1 MEIFSLKGRT
11 AIVAGACGLLGRHH
25 CQALAEAGA
34 QVVAADLDEQAAITI
49 TAELGTAHL
58 GLGLNVTDPAS
69 IQEARARILDRY
81 KRIDILVNNAAI
93 NDKFEDPVL
102 GSRQSMF
109 EHYPLEMWD
118 RSWQVNVSGV
128 ILCSL

>member
-11 AIVAGACGLLGRHH
+11 AIVTGACGLLGRHD

-34 QVVAADLDEQAAITI
+34 QVVAADVNEQACNTLAL
-49 TAELGTAHL
+49 ELGEQHR
-58 GLGLNVTDPAS
+58 GIGVNVTDPAS
-69 IQEARARILDRY
+69 IQEARERILDRY

-102 GSRQSMF
+102 GSRQ
-109 EHYPLEMWD
+109 
-118 RSWQVNVSGV
+118 
-128 ILCSL
+128 